1 MKGINTLSLERIF
14 KALVDLGLSESDA
27 RVYIFLALKGPKEE
41 KILTN
46 KLKISRQQII
56 RSLKNLQRKGIIF
69 ADRDNLKIFSALS
82 FDKALKLLIKTEK
95 EQTRIKE
102 ENLFADWKTMM
113 KKNSSQSQES

>member
-1 MKGINTLSLERIF
+1 MKEIKKLSLERIF
-14 KALVDLGLSESDA
+14 KALVNLGLSESDA

-56 RSLKNLQRKGIIF
+56 LSLKNLQRKGIIF
-69 ADRDNLKIFSALS
+69 ADRDNQKIFSALS
-82 FDKALKLLIKTEK
+82 FDRALKLLIKTEK

-113 KKNSSQSQES
+113 EKNSSHS